1 MNRRLRVLIVM
12 SHREMAR
19 STRAWVEGCGYEAD
33 TCAGFTAASTQ
44 LRRTP
49 DLVIAEVRLGAFNGL
64 HVAMHALCEG
74 IPAIVMG
81 ADDPVLRKEA
91 RTMGVSYVTPDVHEH
106 AMSALVENLVTM
118 RLARRLPRVRHAEP
132 QVAEANRPAAVA

>member
-1 MNRRLRVLIVM
+1 MNRRFRVLIVM
-12 SHREMAR
+12 SHHEMAKAM
-19 STRAWVEGCGYEAD
+19 RAWMERCGYEAD
-33 TCAGFTAASTQ
+33 TCAGFTAASSQ

-64 HVAMHALCEG
+64 HVAMRALFEG

-91 RTMGVSYVTPDVHEH
+91 RTMGISYVTPDVHEH

-118 RLARRLPRVRHAEP
+118 RPARRLPRVRHVER
-132 QVAEANRPAAVA
+132 QDAEADRPAAVA